1 MRIQIWNMDIFICA
15 CNILYYDIH
24 ILLSDEQSD
33 KTRTMSFVRVSQ
45 MTASSMITMRPTN
58 HLSLSAR
65 TPYNSSPTNHHHLP
79 LSARTPFNSS
89 PTNHHHLRLSAR
101 TPYNSTQYPAGVTY
115 PNMDPVRYVLKL
127 WVMLKHLKQHVKK
140 CLKKTNIN
148 G

>member
-45 MTASSMITMRPTN
+45 MTAPSMITMSRTN
-58 HLSLSAR
+58 
-65 TPYNSSPTNHHHLP
+65 HHLP

-89 PTNHHHLRLSAR
+89 PTNHHHLLLSAR
-101 TPYNSTQYPAGVTY
+101 TSYNSTQYPAGVTY